1 MKNYLRNFLILAL
14 GLMTSF
20 TFAQDWDVDSRT
32 RVDMSEKN
40 GADYMETNQRATIGA
55 TWGGSNWGIVVSS
68 DVNYTLNGGD
78 QNLNMRIHEAYASMD
93 IMGYANMSLGRR
105 SLEYGSGSLMGSND
119 WNAVR
124 NTTDGAVFNIANDMM
139 GLDLGLT
146 QSNAGIAGGDTTSTN
161 NMFINASKAEGD
173 WNVNLLYMK
182 NNSNEGEDDTWMGVD
197 LGYSMMGGQ
206 LALSAS
212 YNTATVGGKD
222 YDYNSLGAT
231 YNVNDN
237 MSVNAAMTSYGE
249 EGWSGT
255 GSGNMGN
262 GIDGSS
268 WTSNGNIGHLA
279 ANDEMMSFGV
289 DYDMGGISLSAA
301 MHTITNDVTNADE
314 RNVSEVALGYSIND
328 NAGVSLRYANDN
340 DDKYMWLTVTVT
352 P

>member
-20 TFAQDWDVDSRT
+20 TYAQDWDVDSRT
-32 RVDMSEKN
+32 RVDMSGDGDEMST
-40 GADYMETNQRATIGA
+40 DQRATIGA

-146 QSNAGIAGGDTTSTN
+146 QNSNADGSAATN

-173 WNVNLLYMK
+173 WNVNVLYMK
-182 NNSNEGEDDTWMGVD
+182 NNENNGDDDTYMGVD

-212 YNTATVGGKD
+212 YNTATVGGMD

-231 YNVNDN
+231 YSVNDN
-237 MSVNAAMTSYGE
+237 MSVNASMTSYGDN
-249 EGWSGT
+249 GWSGT
-255 GSGNMGN
+255 GNGNM
-262 GIDGSS
+262 DGDWNSH
-268 WTSNGNIGHLA
+268 GNIGHLGSGQE
-279 ANDEMMSFGV
+279 NMSFGV

-301 MHTITNDVTNADE
+301 MHNVTDTNDDSYE
-314 RNVSEVALGYSIND
+314 RKVSEVALGYSIND
-328 NAGVSLRYANDN
+328 NAGVSLRYA
-340 DDKYMWLTVTVT
+340 DDADTKYMWLTVTVT